1 MRDPIEIHLQHAQS
15 QGKLVRDQPVLLYA
29 FSPLEQGQASAAV
42 YVSSEDTLRRGPLI
56 SELSKS
62 GM

>member
-1 MRDPIEIHLQHAQS
+1 MRDPMEVHLHHAS
-15 QGKLVRDQPVLLYA
+15 IFLNA
-29 FSPLEQGQASAAV
+29 FSALEQDQASVAV
-42 YVSSEDTLRRGPLI
+42 YVSSEDTLRRGPLV